1 MTRRGLALVLLVAAC
16 RAPDDATV
24 ALPPVSS
31 SVRPGDEPPTPVN
44 ANSPVV
50 YPPALLAERI
60 GGTVLLRLYITAQ
73 GVVVPDST
81 RIDESSGYP
90 ALDSAAVLAA
100 PQLRYSPALRSG
112 MPVATAFR
120 QPVLFVP
127 PPPPAGGSIP

>member
-1 MTRRGLALVLLVAAC
+1 M
-16 RAPDDATV
+16 
-24 ALPPVSS
+24 
-31 SVRPGDEPPTPVN
+31 N

-60 GGTVLLRLYITAQ
+60 GGSVLLRLFITAQ
-73 GVVVPDST
+73 GVVVPDSP

-90 ALDSAAVLAA
+90 ALDSAAVVAA
-100 PQLRYSPALRSG
+100 PQLRYSPALRNG

-127 PPPPAGGSIP
+127 PPAGGSIP